1 MTKRKRLYLGKSETR
16 TKAVSH
22 ELSSHTKIY
31 FSGHCGARLVEHLK
45 EEQVVL
51 YNKKREFQNV
61 HKQNKCHC

>member
-1 MTKRKRLYLGKSETR
+1 MTKRKRLYLGRSETR

-51 YNKKREFQNV
+51 
-61 HKQNKCHC
+61 